1 MQKKNYAKNIFKA
14 RKVKKLTQKQLS
26 EELGCPVSTISSW
39 ENSLFKPAESHL
51 SKLSILLEL
60 TVEELVDESL
70 VDDKKEKYVSILPA
84 KLDIEE
90 SSGQLAAL
98 IQGFSLLSERDR
110 HEILEI
116 IKIKIA
122 SQHI

>member
-14 RKVKKLTQKQLS
+14 RKVKQLTQKQLS

-39 ENSLFKPAESHL
+39 ENSLFKPAEAHI
-51 SKLSILLEL
+51 SKLSILLDL

-70 VDDKKEKYVSILPA
+70 VDDKEERHMSILPA

-90 SSGQLAAL
+90 SSSQLATL

>member
-14 RKVKKLTQKQLS
+14 RKVKQLTQKQLS
-26 EELGCPVSTISSW
+26 EELSCPVSTISSW
-39 ENSLFKPAESHL
+39 ENSLFKPAEVHL
-51 SKLSILLEL
+51 SKLTELLDL
-60 TVEELVDESL
+60 TIEELVDESL
-70 VDDKKEKYVSILPA
+70 VDDKKEKHMSILPA

-90 SSGQLAAL
+90 SSSQLATL

>member
-14 RKVKKLTQKQLS
+14 RKVKQLTQKQLS
-26 EELGCPVSTISSW
+26 EELSCPVSTISSW
-39 ENSLFKPAESHL
+39 ENSLFKPAEVHL
-51 SKLSILLEL
+51 PKLTGLLDL
-60 TVEELVDESL
+60 TIEELVDESL
-70 VDDKKEKYVSILPA
+70 VDDKKEKHVSILPA

-90 SSGQLAAL
+90 SSSQLAAL

>member
-1 MQKKNYAKNIFKA
+1 MQKRNYAKNIFEA
-14 RKVKKLTQKQLS
+14 RKVKQLTQKQLS

-39 ENSLFKPAESHL
+39 ENSLFKPAEAHL

-70 VDDKKEKYVSILPA
+70 VDDKKERHMSILPA

-90 SSGQLAAL
+90 SSSQLAAL
-98 IQGFSLLSERDR
+98 IQGFSLLSERDK